1 MRRLVVAATGLAVL
15 VLGAFIAAGAGG
27 GDGGGGQRKVRMV
40 FDNAFGLV
48 EGGDFRI
55 GGVRAGQTTSFAV
68 KSSRTGPPKAIVT
81 ATIARKGAAAELRRD
96 ATCTIRPQSLVG
108 EYYVDCLP
116 GSSRTR
122 LGEDDVVPLRQT
134 EGTVPQD
141 LVNDVLRRPTR
152 ERLRLFVASLGTG
165 LAGRPRD
172 IQAVLRRSFPG
183 LRETR
188 KTLRILGDQNQ
199 TIKQFITDA
208 DTVVTRLEA
217 RHTDVTDFIRQ
228 SRGAA
233 ETAASRRAELR
244 DGVRRLPGFLTEL
257 KPSMAELSNLA
268 RQGSPLAGELQRA
281 APDAT
286 TLLRRLGPFSKAAL
300 PALRGLGEAAVPATQ
315 ALRESGSE
323 LASLR
328 ALAKDAPATAK
339 PLRQTLQSLDDRRR
353 AVDNDPRAKLTAPP
367 APDPTAGPGG
377 FTGFES
383 IANYFFW
390 QTMTTNGFDAI
401 GHQLRVGAT
410 VSKCSPYRNAP
421 PTDADSQ
428 QLFKDCNSWLGPH
441 QPGIN
446 APDPSVPGSA
456 AAKAHAAKGN
466 APSTPKV
473 VLPPALRKLIERS
486 GGNSGPTDPTAPA
499 PAGGSPQRGNST
511 GPKTSQGKAGGAEG
525 ASPPQGLLDYLLK
538 P

>member
-1 MRRLVVAATGLAVL
+1 VRRLATAAAVVVAL
-15 VLGAFIAAGAGG
+15 VLGALALTGA
-27 GDGGGGQRKVRMV
+27 DGGGGDTREVRMV

-55 GGVRAGQTTSFAV
+55 GGVRAGQTTGFEVLSS
-68 KSSRTGPPKAIVT
+68 KSGPPKAIVK
-81 ATIARKGAAAELRRD
+81 ATIDRSGPAAELRRD
-96 ATCTIRPQSLVG
+96 ASCTIRPQSLVG
-108 EYYVDCLP
+108 EYFVDCQP
-116 GSSRTR
+116 GSSRER
-122 LGEDDVVPLRQT
+122 LTDKDVVPLRQT
-134 EGTVPQD
+134 EGTIPQD

-165 LAGRPRD
+165 LAGRPED

-217 RHTDVTDFIRQ
+217 RRSDVTDFIRE

-233 ETAASRRAELR
+233 ETGASRRAELR
-244 DGVRRLPGFLTEL
+244 DGVRRLPGFLAEL
-257 KPSMAELSNLA
+257 KPTMAELSNLA
-268 RQGSPLAGELQRA
+268 RQGTPLAGDLQQS
-281 APDAT
+281 APAAT
-286 TLLRRLGPFSKAAL
+286 TLLQRLGPFARSAR

-315 ALRESGSE
+315 GLRESGGE
-323 LASLR
+323 LAALR
-328 ALAKDAPATAK
+328 ELARQAPGTVK

-353 AVDNDPRAKLTAPP
+353 AVDNDPRAALTAPP
-367 APDPTAGPGG
+367 SPDPTSNASGRG

-383 IANYFFW
+383 LVNYFFW

-410 VSKCSPYRNAP
+410 VSKCSPYRNEP
-421 PTDADSQ
+421 PRNAADE
-428 QLFKDCNSWLGPH
+428 QLFRDCNSWLGPH

-456 AAKAHAAKGN
+456 AAKARATKGD

-473 VLPPALRKLIERS
+473 ELPPALKKLVERT
-486 GGNSGPTDPTAPA
+486 GGNSRPIDPTAPA
-499 PAGGSPQRGNST
+499 APGAGSAPTPAGGAPQTTPSPT
-511 GPKTSQGKAGGAEG
+511 
-525 ASPPQGLLDYLLK
+525 GLLDFLLK